1 MARIVVRLR
10 RRHLPASAR
19 TAGAIVALLLLAAGQ
34 PASQQPAVV
43 FEHVTV
49 VPMDS
54 DRLLAD
60 STVWVIGGSIVTFG
74 PSGTRPMLSPEPANA
89 VRVDG
94 RGKFLIPALAEMHAH
109 IPNDTVEAERVL
121 FMYVANGIG
130 TIRSML
136 GDPSHFRLRDRVR
149 NGEIIGPTMILS
161 GPSFSG
167 ATAPTPAA
175 ATRRVADEKK
185 AGYDFLKIHPGVPRT
200 AFDALAAAAD
210 KAAIRFAGHVPLA
223 VGLQRALQAKYW
235 TIDHLDGYMEA
246 LAGPAGRGS
255 ENFGV
260 NLMSRID
267 ESRIAAL
274 AADTKTAGV
283 GNVPTQILLENWYGP
298 DSPDAMQR
306 RPETQYVSPAE
317 LRQWVATKRDNMAAY
332 SVQDLAR
339 FVTVRRKLIK
349 ALQDAGAGL
358 LLGSD
363 SPQVWNVPGFSIH
376 RELASYVA
384 AGLTPYQALAT
395 GTRNVATHLGSLVP
409 ACKSLSPDPL
419 PAGAIDRL
427 SECSETFGTIR
438 MAGRADLVL
447 LDANPL
453 ENIANTS
460 RISGVMIRGRWIP
473 KAEIDRRLAA
483 IRQQ

>member
-1 MARIVVRLR
+1 MRLFI
-10 RRHLPASAR
+10 AACITSC
-19 TAGAIVALLLLAAGQ
+19 LLLSGQSAAQRG
-34 PASQQPAVV
+34 ALTV
-43 FEHVTV
+43 FEHVSV
-49 VPMDS
+49 IPMDS
-54 DRLLAD
+54 ERVMPD
-60 STVWVIGGSIVTFG
+60 SQVWVSGSGIVTIA
-74 PSGTRPMLSPEPANA
+74 SGTGRDA
-89 VRVDG
+89 VLNPSTTTVRIDG
-94 RGKFLIPALAEMHAH
+94 RGKFLVPMLAEMHAH
-109 IPNDTVEAERVL
+109 IPNDTAEAERVL

-149 NGEIIGPTMILS
+149 RGEIVGPTMILS

-175 ATRRVADEKK
+175 AAARVAEEKK
-185 AGYDFLKIHPGVPRT
+185 AGYDFLKIHPGVART

-210 KAAIRFAGHVPLA
+210 KASIRFAGHVPLD

-246 LAGPAGRGS
+246 LAGPRARES

-267 ESRIAAL
+267 ESRIGVL
-274 AADTKTAGV
+274 AADTKAAGV
-283 GNVPTQILLENWYGP
+283 WNVPTQILLENWYGP
-298 DSPDAMQR
+298 DSPETMQR
-306 RPETQYVSPAE
+306 RSEMQYARPAE
-317 LRQWVATKRDNMAAY
+317 VAQWMSDKRRNLADY
-332 SVQDLAR
+332 SAKDRER
-339 FVTVRRKLIK
+339 FIAVRRRLIK

-363 SPQVWNVPGFSIH
+363 APQVWNVPGFSIH

-395 GTRNVATHLGSLVP
+395 GTRNVAAHLGQLTP
-409 ACKSLSPDPL
+409 ECTNLSPDPL

-427 SECSETFGTIR
+427 SQCSDTFGTIR
-438 MAGRADLVL
+438 MTGQADLVL
-447 LDANPL
+447 LDGNPL
-453 ENIANTS
+453 DDIANSS
-460 RISGVMIRGRWIP
+460 RIAGVMVRGRWIP
-473 KAEIDRRLAA
+473 KAEIDRRLAEM
-483 IRQQ
+483 RPR

>member
-1 MARIVVRLR
+1 MARIVAFATSLSC
-10 RRHLPASAR
+10 L
-19 TAGAIVALLLLAAGQ
+19 ALLALPHA
-34 PASQQPAVV
+34 QQRADPVV

-54 DRLLAD
+54 DRLMPD
-60 STVWVIGGSIVTFG
+60 STVWVVAGSIITFG
-74 PSGTRPMLSPEPANA
+74 PSGPRPTLSPEPANA

-109 IPNDTVEAERVL
+109 IPDDPVEAERVL

-149 NGEIIGPTMILS
+149 TGEIIGPTMILS

-210 KAAIRFAGHVPLA
+210 KAAIRFAGHVPLE

-246 LAGPAGRGS
+246 LAGPAGRNS
-255 ENFGV
+255 ANFGV

-274 AADTKTAGV
+274 AADSRTAGV
-283 GNVPTQILLENWYGP
+283 WNVPTQILLENWYGP
-298 DSPDAMQR
+298 DSPDVMQR
-306 RPETQYVSPAE
+306 RPEMQYVSPAE
-317 LRQWVATKRDNMAAY
+317 LRQWVETKRDNMAGY
-332 SVQDLAR
+332 SVQDRAR

-395 GTRNVATHLGSLVP
+395 GTRNVAAHMG
-409 ACKSLSPDPL
+409 
-419 PAGAIDRL
+419 
-427 SECSETFGTIR
+427 SETFGTIR

-460 RISGVMIRGRWIP
+460 RIAGVMIRGRWIP
-473 KAEIDRRLAA
+473 KAEIDRGLMGLRK
-483 IRQQ
+483 Q

>member
-1 MARIVVRLR
+1 MATRMLLGACITSCVLLSDR
-10 RRHLPASAR
+10 PAA
-19 TAGAIVALLLLAAGQ
+19 Q
-34 PASQQPAVV
+34 PNTLTV

-49 VPMDS
+49 IPMVSEQVINDAAVWVGKGGGIITIGSGDSGIMNPPS
-54 DRLLAD
+54 DR
-60 STVWVIGGSIVTFG
+60 IRI
-74 PSGTRPMLSPEPANA
+74 
-89 VRVDG
+89 DG

-109 IPNDTVEAERVL
+109 IPNDTAEAERVL

-136 GDPSHFRLRDRVR
+136 GDPSHFRLRERVR
-149 NGEIIGPTMILS
+149 KGEIVGPTMLLS

-167 ATAPTPAA
+167 QTAATPAA
-175 ATRRVADEKK
+175 AAARVNDQKK

-210 KAAIRFAGHVPLA
+210 KASIRFAGHVPLD

-246 LAGPAGRGS
+246 LAGPRGRES

-267 ESRIAAL
+267 ESRTAAL
-274 AADTKTAGV
+274 VADTKAAGV
-283 GNVPTQILLENWYGP
+283 WNVPTQILLENWYGS
-298 DSPDAMQR
+298 DSPEAMQR
-306 RPETQYVSPAE
+306 RPEMQYVRPAE
-317 LRQWVATKRDNMAAY
+317 VAQWMSEKRRNLADY
-332 SVQDLAR
+332 SAKDRER
-339 FVTVRRKLIK
+339 FIAVRRRLIK
-349 ALQDAGAGL
+349 TLQDAGAGL

-363 SPQVWNVPGFSIH
+363 APQVWNVPGFSIH

-395 GTRNVATHLGSLVP
+395 GTRNVAAHLGTLEP
-409 ACKSLSPDPL
+409 KSLGKPQD
-419 PAGAIDRL
+419 GADGRL
-427 SECSETFGTIR
+427 LEPREVLQPRGTIR
-438 MAGRADLVL
+438 MAANTDLVL

-453 ENIANTS
+453 ENIANTT
-460 RISGVMIRGRWIP
+460 RIAGVMIGGRWIP
-473 KAEIDRRLAA
+473 RAEIDRRLAQLVQS
-483 IRQQ
+483 R